1 MMRLPPFEYLAPRTV
16 EEAVEMLDKHG
27 ESAMIVAGGTD
38 VYPGMKRRQFE
49 PDVLVGIRGLDELR
63 HVRQSNGEGM
73 SVGAG
78 ITLTEVHNHP
88 DVPAAYPAL
97 AKAARLVST
106 PQLRNMGT
114 IGGNLFVD
122 TRCNYYNQSYFWRKA
137 IGFCMK
143 KDGDICLVAPGS
155 AKCWALS
162 SSDTAPV
169 MVALG
174 AEAHLISTAGERTIP
189 VQSLYQ
195 DDGMIYLTKPGR
207 EILTEV
213 RIPPPD
219 GLKMTYLKLRRR
231 DAFDFPILS
240 VACAIKQEGDGTVTD
255 ARIVLGSVHTHPLEA
270 TASQEILTGERLTED
285 TIEAAA
291 QAAYRPAKPLDNAD
305 MAHTYRKKMARVYVA
320 RALREVGGLSP
331 N

>member
-1 MMRLPPFEYLAPRTV
+1 MLRLPPFEYLAPRRV
-16 EEAVEMLDKHG
+16 DEAVEMLDRHG
-27 ESAMIVAGGTD
+27 DAAMIVAGGTD
-38 VYPGMKRRQFE
+38 VFPNMKRRQFE
-49 PDVLVGIRGLDELR
+49 PEVLVGLRGIEDLR
-63 HVRQSNGEGM
+63 GVSGDGAQGM
-73 SVGAG
+73 TLGAG
-78 ITLTEVHNHP
+78 VTLTEVHRHP
-88 DVPAAYPAL
+88 ELAGAYPAL
-97 AKAARLVST
+97 ARAASLVST

-122 TRCNYYNQSYFWRKA
+122 TRCNYYNQSYFWRKS

-155 AKCWALS
+155 SKCWAVS

-174 AEAHLISTAGERTIP
+174 ATARLAGSEGERTVP
-189 VQSLYQ
+189 VRSLYQ
-195 DDGMIYLTKPGR
+195 DDGIVYLTKSPH
-207 EILTEV
+207 EILTEIH
-213 RIPPPD
+213 IPPAN

-240 VACAIKQEGDGTVTD
+240 VACGLAFAEDGVVTD

-270 TASQEILTGERLTED
+270 TASQAMLVGEKLSEEL
-285 TIEAAA
+285 IEAAA
-291 QAAYRPAKPLDNAD
+291 QAAYKPAKPLDNAD
-305 MAHTYRKKMARVYVA
+305 MAFSYRKRMVRVYVA
-320 RALREVGGLSP
+320 RALREVGGFSP